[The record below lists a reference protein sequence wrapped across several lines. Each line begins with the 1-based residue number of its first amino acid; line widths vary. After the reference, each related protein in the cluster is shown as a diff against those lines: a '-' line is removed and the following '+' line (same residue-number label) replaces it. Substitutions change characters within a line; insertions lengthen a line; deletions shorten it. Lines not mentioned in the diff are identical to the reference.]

1 MRADAI
7 VVLAGSVADRVVE
20 AADLYAHGTAPRII
34 VTRERPAR
42 GEPFTVWATPETATP
57 LVYFKEAGD
66 AMLRLADAPAEAIR
80 TVNYV
85 IDGIKPAPTAGE
97 EAEAVRRRVP
107 SADIRFEPDPAIQ
120 PLLDKGTSSIDDS
133 CARQEWGWSPTFGLD
148 AMVEDFIEELRRHPE
163 RYAGATP

>member
-1 MRADAI
+1 MI
-7 VVLAGSVADRVVE
+7 
-20 AADLYAHGTAPRII
+20 
-34 VTRERPAR
+34 ERPAR

-163 RYAGATP
+163 LYAGATP

>member
-1 MRADAI
+1 MI
-7 VVLAGSVADRVVE
+7 
-20 AADLYAHGTAPRII
+20 
-34 VTRERPAR
+34 ERPAR

-107 SADIRFEPDPAIQ
+107 SANIRFEPDPAIQ

-133 CARQEWGWSPTFGLD
+133 CARQEGDGHPPSASTPWSRTSSRNC
-148 AMVEDFIEELRRHPE
+148 A
-163 RYAGATP
+163 ATPSATPVPLPEGNAVSDARGRTPDQSVGHVPRPSGC